1 MENTKKSH
9 WEKNEELLENIDKK
23 LNGDIEDIKS
33 INDEATN
40 ILLKLKI
47 MLQYIDSLSGKVKDK
62 FDYDDTEKKLITLL
76 LENTNILLTSINY
89 PNVLADFY

>member
-9 WEKNEELLENIDKK
+9 WEKNEELLEYIDEK

-47 MLQYIDSLSGKVKDK
+47 MLQYIDSLSDKVEDK
-62 FDYDDTEKKLITLL
+62 FDYDDIEKKLITLL
-76 LENTNILLTSINY
+76 LENTNILLTSINCS
-89 PNVLADFY
+89 NVLADFY

>member
-9 WEKNEELLENIDKK
+9 WEKNEELLEYIDEK

-40 ILLKLKI
+40 ILLTLKI
-47 MLQYIDSLSGKVKDK
+47 MLQYIDSLSDKVEDK
-62 FDYDDTEKKLITLL
+62 FDYDDIEKKLITLL
-76 LENTNILLTSINY
+76 LENTNILLTSINCS
-89 PNVLADFY
+89 NVLADFY

>member
-1 MENTKKSH
+1 MEY
-9 WEKNEELLENIDKK
+9 IDEK

-47 MLQYIDSLSGKVKDK
+47 MLQYIDSLSDKVEDK
-62 FDYDDTEKKLITLL
+62 FDYDDIEKKLITLL
-76 LENTNILLTSINY
+76 LENTNILLTSINCS
-89 PNVLADFY
+89 NVLADFY

>member
-1 MENTKKSH
+1 MEY
-9 WEKNEELLENIDKK
+9 IDEK

-47 MLQYIDSLSGKVKDK
+47 MLQYIDSLSDKVKDK
-62 FDYDDTEKKLITLL
+62 FDYDDIEKKLITLL
-76 LENTNILLTSINY
+76 LENTNILLTSINC
-89 PNVLADFY
+89 PNVLANFY

>member
-47 MLQYIDSLSGKVKDK
+47 MLQYIDSLSDKVKDK
-62 FDYDDTEKKLITLL
+62 FDYDDIEKKLITLL
-76 LENTNILLTSINY
+76 LENTNILLTSINC
-89 PNVLADFY
+89 PNVLANFY

>member
-9 WEKNEELLENIDKK
+9 WEKNEELLEYIDEK

-47 MLQYIDSLSGKVKDK
+47 MLQYIDSLSDKVEDK
-62 FDYDDTEKKLITLL
+62 FDYDDIEKKLITLL
-76 LENTNILLTSINY
+76 LENTNIFLTSINCS
-89 PNVLADFY
+89 NVLADFY

>member
-1 MENTKKSH
+1 MENTKKTH
-9 WEKNEELLENIDKK
+9 WEKNEELLEYIDEK

-47 MLQYIDSLSGKVKDK
+47 MLQYIDSLSDKVEDK
-62 FDYDDTEKKLITLL
+62 FDYDDIEKKLITLL
-76 LENTNILLTSINY
+76 LENTNILLTSINCS
-89 PNVLADFY
+89 NVLADFY

>member
-9 WEKNEELLENIDKK
+9 WEKNEELLEYIDEK

-33 INDEATN
+33 ISDEATN

-47 MLQYIDSLSGKVKDK
+47 MLQYIDSLSDKVEDK
-62 FDYDDTEKKLITLL
+62 FDYDDIEKKLITLL
-76 LENTNILLTSINY
+76 LENTNILLTSINCS
-89 PNVLADFY
+89 NVLADFY

>member
-9 WEKNEELLENIDKK
+9 WEKNEELLEYIDEK

-47 MLQYIDSLSGKVKDK
+47 MLQYIDSLSDKVEDK
-62 FDYDDTEKKLITLL
+62 FDYDDIEKKLITLL
-76 LENTNILLTSINY
+76 LENTNILLTSINC
-89 PNVLADFY
+89 PNVLANFY

>member
-1 MENTKKSH
+1 M
-9 WEKNEELLENIDKK
+9 ENIDKK

-47 MLQYIDSLSGKVKDK
+47 MLQYIDSLSDKVEDK
-62 FDYDDTEKKLITLL
+62 FDYDDIEKKLITLL
-76 LENTNILLTSINY
+76 LENTNILLTSINCS
-89 PNVLADFY
+89 NVLADFY